1 MAANRILGKFREDIK
16 TALTGAKNKEA
27 TPDLELKVDR
37 IYLGFNTRLTSG
49 QDTLAK
55 DIRDNGPLTVIGLI
69 SQASREIRGAGVVVC
84 PITIWIEKDKKADF
98 DGLDVDD
105 LLEDVINRL
114 LTEGNYT
121 SSRLLPGRA
130 TLIGREWEFSAHP
143 GTLALFLE
151 VESIPLV

>member
-16 TALTGAKNKEA
+16 TALTGSKNKENSP
-27 TPDLELKVDR
+27 TLELTAAR
-37 IYLGFNTRLTSG
+37 IILGFNTRLTSG

-55 DIRDNGPLTVIGLI
+55 DIGDNGPFAVVGLI
-69 SQASREIRGAGVVVC
+69 SSASREIRGAGPVVC

-105 LLEDVINRL
+105 LLEDIMDNL
-114 LTEGNYT
+114 MTESNYT
-121 SSRLLPGRA
+121 SSRLIPGRA
-130 TLIGREWEFSAHP
+130 TLVGREWEHSAHP

-151 VESIPLV
+151 VESIPVV

>member
-16 TALTGAKNKEA
+16 VALTGAKNKEA
-27 TPDLELKVDR
+27 TPDLELTAAR
-37 IYLGFNTRLTSG
+37 IILGFNTRLTSG

-55 DIRDNGPLTVIGLI
+55 DIRGNGPLAVVGLI
-69 SQASREIRGAGVVVC
+69 SQASREIRGAGTVVC
-84 PITIWIEKDKKADF
+84 PITIWIEKDKKDDF

-105 LLEDVINRL
+105 LLEDALNRL

-121 SSRLLPGRA
+121 GSRLIPGRA
-130 TLIGREWEFSAHP
+130 ALVGREWEHSAHP